1 MSETGKRGELPPP
14 SSPSRPLSAGQA
26 HAGEVPVTT
35 RRRALS
41 GPAADDEGEAAV
53 QEPSPPQLP
62 LPYLQRHVRRRR
74 HPPRLPSLERKECT
88 YVN

>member
-35 RRRALS
+35 RRPTA
-41 GPAADDEGEAAV
+41 GDDEGEAAV